1 MKTLKRINH
10 WLIDLLNE
18 FGNHMMSLF
27 FVLLLFLLF
36 WVVPQIND
44 LIVVINQAEN
54 DWLVVLIFFS
64 SLTVLAFLIS
74 TVDNY
79 FNPNIPSRSESE
91 VAPESTGEDKSQRKP
106 SIFQIPQDAKERY
119 LEQRSDEVSMR
130 STLAEFN
137 ETQAQY
143 IRRLFPKILG
153 TILILIV
160 TYSVNNTYFKVYEK
174 DIVLGGNW
182 GMLIGIILLL
192 LILNKTLADKV
203 SKRVRKYSWTHYVP
217 ISIALGCLFGVVVL
231 GLFNQG
237 GSQGDTRRLF
247 YSLFMLSIFFLLVT
261 TSYTRLILKFK
272 KRFGAKIIFGL
283 VIMALVAYLI
293 LVINP
298 QAIKSITPLSII
310 LVCTIGIFTL
320 LNIIRLI
327 GYRHTIPLLSIVLI
341 LSIAL
346 AIYTANNSSFN
357 HFEATYVPTQI
368 QVDSRLELNTY
379 VKEWITDRQSDIRQ
393 HTETNKFPIIIVSA
407 EGGGSR
413 AGLWSFLV
421 QSYLYDRN
429 PDYFKK
435 YLFSITGA
443 SGGGVGNNMF
453 YTQAYNLQEKTS
465 TVPFKYGEP
474 LDNKLKYR
482 ASSIYDKDY
491 LSTSV
496 ASAMG
501 RDLFKSISNIGTFS
515 NRGTLLEDEWEASFN
530 KAFDYDILNE
540 SPLAKAYL
548 SMMPERSSKRYIK
561 PLLIT
566 NTTHLQSG
574 QRTVISPVAIAK
586 DTHNMGVFIDLLA
599 EYPNKKRMI
608 KRSTA
613 MSLNARFPY
622 VSPAARIDSVGQFGD
637 AGYYDNV
644 GGTVTRRLRVALA
657 AQLMADTTLRG
668 KYEIKHLLITNYE
681 KPWDIVPISYSS
693 QLTIPPAMI
702 WNATFAH
709 AKEMEKTFTKVY
721 NIQSKPTPI
730 TEYKP
735 VFSFTSDLL
744 PEGEMLPMIPLGRYL
759 SIPAVRS
766 LEKRLENDTVKR
778 KLDNLIPEG

>member
-27 FVLLLFLLF
+27 FVMLLFLLF
-36 WVVPQIND
+36 WAVPQIND

-54 DWLVVLIFFS
+54 DWLVILIFFS

-79 FNPNIPSRSESE
+79 FNPNIPSLSESA
-91 VAPESTGEDKSQRKP
+91 VAPESTGEEKSQRMP
-106 SIFQIPQDAKERY
+106 SIFQTPQDAKERY
-119 LEQRSDEVSMR
+119 LEQKADERGSHKI
-130 STLAEFN
+130 LAEFH

-153 TILILIV
+153 TVLILMV
-160 TYSVNNTYFKVYEK
+160 AYSVNNTYFKVFEEN
-174 DIVLGGNW
+174 IVLGGNW
-182 GMLIGIILLL
+182 GLLIGIILLL

-203 SKRVRKYSWTHYVP
+203 SNWVHKHSWTHYVP
-217 ISIALGCLFGVVVL
+217 ISIALGCLFGVVVM

-237 GSQGDTRRLF
+237 GSQGDARRLF
-247 YSLFMLSIFFLLVT
+247 YSLFMLTIFFLLIT
-261 TSYTRLILKFK
+261 TSYNGLILKFK

-283 VIMALVAYLI
+283 VIMALVAYLV

-310 LVCTIGIFTL
+310 LVCIIGNFTL
-320 LNIIRLI
+320 LNSIRLI
-327 GYRHTIPLLSIVLI
+327 GYRNTIPLLSIVLI

-346 AIYTANNSSFN
+346 ATYTANNSSFN

-379 VKEWITDRQSDIRQ
+379 VKEWIADRQSDIRQ
-393 HTETNKFPIIIVSA
+393 RTETNKFPIIMVSA

-435 YLFSITGA
+435 YLFSITGS

-453 YTQAYNLQEKTS
+453 YAQAYNLQEKTS

-474 LDNKLKYR
+474 LENKLKYR

-496 ASAMG
+496 ASVMG
-501 RDLFKSISNIGTFS
+501 RDLFKSITNIGTFS
-515 NRGTLLEDEWEASFN
+515 DRGALLEDEWEASFN
-530 KAFDYDILNE
+530 KAFEYDLLNK

-548 SMMPERSSKRYIK
+548 SMMPDSTSMPYIK

-566 NTTHLQSG
+566 NTTHLQLG
-574 QRTVISPVAIAK
+574 QRAVISPVSIAK
-586 DTHNMGVFIDLLA
+586 DTHNMGVFMDLLA
-599 EYPNKKRMI
+599 KYPNKERMI

-622 VSPAARIDSVGQFGD
+622 VSPAARIDKVGQFGD
-637 AGYYDNV
+637 AGYYDNL
-644 GGTVTRRLRVALA
+644 GSTVTRRLRVALA
-657 AQLMADTTLRG
+657 VQLEADSTLRG
-668 KYEIKHLLITNYE
+668 KYEIKHLLITNYK
-681 KPWDIVPISYSS
+681 KPLDTIPIYSS
-693 QLTIPPAMI
+693 QWTIPPTMI

-709 AKEMEKTFTKVY
+709 PIEMEKTFTNVY

-730 TEYKP
+730 TENNP
-735 VFSFTSDLL
+735 VLSFVSDELSK
-744 PEGEMLPMIPLGRYL
+744 GEMLPMIPLGRYL

-766 LEKRLENDTVKR
+766 LEKRLENDTIKT
-778 KLDNLIPEG
+778 KLDSLIPRG

>member
-1 MKTLKRINH
+1 MKTLKKINY
-10 WLIDLLNE
+10 WLIDVLNE
-18 FGNHMMSLF
+18 FGNHMMSIF
-27 FVLLLFLLF
+27 FVILLFLLF
-36 WVVPQIND
+36 WVVPQINE
-44 LIVVINQAEN
+44 LIVVINHAEN
-54 DWLVVLIFFS
+54 DWLVVIIFFS
-64 SLTVLAFLIS
+64 SLTVMAFLIS

-79 FNPNIPSRSESE
+79 FNPNIPPLSESL
-91 VAPESTGEDKSQRKP
+91 VAPKATGEDKSQRKP
-106 SIFQIPQDAKERY
+106 SIIQIPQDAKERH
-119 LEQRSDEVSMR
+119 LEQKINEGSSHN
-130 STLAEFN
+130 TLAEFY

-153 TILILIV
+153 TLLILIV
-160 TYSVNNTYFKVYEK
+160 AYSVNNTYQKVYEE

-182 GMLIGIILLL
+182 GLLLGIIILL
-192 LILNKTLADKV
+192 LILNKTLADNL
-203 SKRVRKYSWTHYVP
+203 SKWVHKYSWTHYVP
-217 ISIALGCLFGVVVL
+217 ISIALLCLIGVLVL

-247 YSLFMLSIFFLLVT
+247 YSLFMLTIFFLLVT
-261 TSYTRLILKFK
+261 TSYNGLILKLK

-298 QAIKSITPLSII
+298 QAIKSITPLSIV
-310 LVCTIGIFTL
+310 LVCIIGIFTI
-320 LNIIRLI
+320 LNIIKLI
-327 GYRHTIPLLSIVLI
+327 GYRNTIPLLSIVLI
-341 LSIAL
+341 LSIVIAT
-346 AIYTANNSSFN
+346 YTANNSSFT
-357 HFEATYVPTQI
+357 HFEATSVPTQI

-379 VKEWITDRQSDIRQ
+379 VKEWITDRLSDIRQ
-393 HTETNKFPIIIVSA
+393 STKTNKFPIIIVSA

-421 QSYLYDRN
+421 QSYLYNRN

-465 TVPFKYGEP
+465 TVPFKYGEQ
-474 LDNKLKYR
+474 LENKLQYR

-496 ASAMG
+496 ASVMG

-515 NRGTLLEDEWEASFN
+515 DRGALLEDEWEASFN
-530 KAFDYDILNE
+530 KAFEYDILNK
-540 SPLAKAYL
+540 SPLATAYL
-548 SMMPERSSKRYIK
+548 GMMPESSSMTYIK

-586 DTHNMGVFIDLLA
+586 DTHNMAVFIDLL
-599 EYPNKKRMI
+599 ENYPNKKRMI

-622 VSPAARIDSVGQFGD
+622 LSPAARIDKLGQFGD

-644 GGTVTRRLRVALA
+644 GGTVTRRLTAVLTARLE
-657 AQLMADTTLRG
+657 ADSTLKG
-668 KYEIKHLLITNYE
+668 KYKINHLLITNYE
-681 KPWDIVPISYSS
+681 KAWDTKPISYSS
-693 QLTIPPAMI
+693 QLIIPPSMI

-709 AKEMEKTFTKVY
+709 PTEMEKTFTNVY
-721 NIQSKPTPI
+721 NIQSKPTLI
-730 TEYKP
+730 KENKP
-735 VFSFTSDLL
+735 VFSFTSDSL

-759 SIPAVRS
+759 SIAAVRS
-766 LEKRLENDTVKR
+766 LEKRLENDGIKS
-778 KLDNLIPEG
+778 KLDSLIPKK